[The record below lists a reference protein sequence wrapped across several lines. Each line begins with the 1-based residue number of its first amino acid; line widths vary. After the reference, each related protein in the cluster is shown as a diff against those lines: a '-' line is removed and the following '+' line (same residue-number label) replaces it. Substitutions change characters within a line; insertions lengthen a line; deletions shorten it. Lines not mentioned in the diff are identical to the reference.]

1 LQWQYKVF
9 YLKKKVYGVDQ
20 NKFVNY
26 KDYKSY
32 PIEEMQKRSEE
43 FLEDIQRRRTIRDF
57 SDKPVPEDIIINCLK
72 AASTAPSGA
81 NRQPWHFSVVSN
93 SDTKKKIREAAENEE
108 KKFYSGRAP
117 DEWLEALEPLGT
129 DENKPFLEEA
139 PYLIVIFS
147 EAYGLDDKG
156 NKIKNYYVPE
166 SVGIATGI
174 LITALHNA
182 GLVTL
187 THTPSPM
194 NFLREILGRGE
205 NERAFLILVTGFPSE
220 NVTVPNI
227 QKKKLED
234 YTSFF

>member
-1 LQWQYKVF
+1 
-9 YLKKKVYGVDQ
+9 VDDVSFLPY
-20 NKFVNY
+20 NH
-26 KDYKSY
+26 KSY
-32 PIEEMQKRSEE
+32 PIEEMQRRSQE
-43 FLEDIQRRRTIRDF
+43 FLKSIQRRRTIRDF
-57 SDKPVPEDIIINCLK
+57 SDEPVSKEIIVDCLK
-72 AASTAPSGA
+72 SAATAPSGA
-81 NRQPWHFSVVSN
+81 NRQPWHFSVVS
-93 SDTKKKIREAAENEE
+93 DKEIKKQIRKAAEEEE

-129 DENKPFLEEA
+129 DENKPFLEVA

-156 NKIKNYYVPE
+156 NKIKNYYVSE
-166 SVGIATGI
+166 SVGIATGM

-194 NFLREILGRGE
+194 NFLRKILGRGE

-220 NVTVPNI
+220 NATVPNI
-227 QKKKLED
+227 KKKDLEE

>member
-1 LQWQYKVF
+1 
-9 YLKKKVYGVDQ
+9 
-20 NKFVNY
+20 
-26 KDYKSY
+26 
-32 PIEEMQKRSEE
+32 MQRRSQE
-43 FLEDIQRRRTIRDF
+43 FLKSIQRRRTIRDF
-57 SDKPVPEDIIINCLK
+57 SDEPVSKEIIVDCLK
-72 AASTAPSGA
+72 SAATAPSGA
-81 NRQPWHFSVVSN
+81 NRQPWHFSVVS
-93 SDTKKKIREAAENEE
+93 DKEIKKQIRKAAEEEE

-129 DENKPFLEEA
+129 DENKPFLEVA

-156 NKIKNYYVPE
+156 NKIKNYYVSE
-166 SVGIATGI
+166 SVGIATGM

-194 NFLREILGRGE
+194 NFLRKILGRGE

-220 NVTVPNI
+220 NATVPNI
-227 QKKKLED
+227 KKKDLEA

>member
-1 LQWQYKVF
+1 
-9 YLKKKVYGVDQ
+9 VDQ
-20 NKFVNY
+20 SKFVHY
-26 KDYKSY
+26 EGSKSY
-32 PIEEMQKRSEE
+32 PIEEMQERSAK

-57 SDKPVPEDIIINCLK
+57 SDKIVPEDIIVNCLK
-72 AASTAPSGA
+72 SAGTAPSGA
-81 NRQPWHFSVVSN
+81 NRQPWHFSIVKN
-93 SDTKKKIREAAENEE
+93 PDTKRKIREAAEEE
-108 KKFYSGRAP
+108 EQKFYNERAP

-129 DENKPFLEEA
+129 DENKPFLEKA

-147 EAYGLDDKG
+147 EAYGLDEKG

-182 GLVTL
+182 GLATL

-220 NVTVPNI
+220 NATVPNI

>member
-1 LQWQYKVF
+1 MQQRSKSF
-9 YLKKKVYGVDQ
+9 LK
-20 NKFVNY
+20 
-26 KDYKSY
+26 S
-32 PIEEMQKRSEE
+32 
-43 FLEDIQRRRTIRDF
+43 IQQRRTIRDF
-57 SDKPVPEDIIINCLK
+57 SDKPVSEEIIVNCLK
-72 AASTAPSGA
+72 SAGTAPSGA
-81 NRQPWHFSVVSN
+81 NRQPWHFSVVS
-93 SDTKKKIREAAENEE
+93 DMEIKKQIRKAAEEEE

-129 DENKPFLEEA
+129 DENKPFLEVA

-156 NKIKNYYVPE
+156 NKIKNYYVSE
-166 SVGIATGI
+166 SVGIATGM

-194 NFLREILGRGE
+194 NFLRKILGRGE

-220 NVTVPNI
+220 NAIVPNI
-227 QKKKLED
+227 MKKDLEE

>member
-1 LQWQYKVF
+1 VEETNFIPYSS
-9 YLKKKVYGVDQ
+9 
-20 NKFVNY
+20 
-26 KDYKSY
+26 YKSY

-43 FLEDIQRRRTIRDF
+43 FFTDVQRRRTVRDF
-57 SDKPVPEDIIINCLK
+57 SNEPVPREIIENCLR
-72 AASTAPSGA
+72 AAGTAPSGA

-93 SDTKKKIREAAENEE
+93 LETKKKIREAAEEEE

-129 DENKPFLEEA
+129 DENKPFLEVA

-147 EAYGLDDKG
+147 EAYGLDAQSE
-156 NKIKNYYVPE
+156 KIKNYYVSE

-182 GLVTL
+182 GLATL

-194 NFLREILGRGE
+194 NFLRKILGRGE

-220 NVTVPNI
+220 NAIVPNI
-227 QKKKLED
+227 AKKNLEE
-234 YTSFF
+234 YSTFL

>member
-1 LQWQYKVF
+1 
-9 YLKKKVYGVDQ
+9 
-20 NKFVNY
+20 
-26 KDYKSY
+26 
-32 PIEEMQKRSEE
+32 MQRRSQE
-43 FLEDIQRRRTIRDF
+43 FLKNIQRRRTIRDF
-57 SDKPVPEDIIINCLK
+57 SDDSVPKEIIVDCLK
-72 AASTAPSGA
+72 SAATAPSGA
-81 NRQPWHFSVVSN
+81 NRQPWHFSVVS
-93 SDTKKKIREAAENEE
+93 DKEIKKQIRKAAEEEE

-129 DENKPFLEEA
+129 DENKPFLEVA

-156 NKIKNYYVPE
+156 NKIKNYYVSE
-166 SVGIATGI
+166 SVGIATGM

-194 NFLREILGRGE
+194 NFLRKILGRGE

-220 NVTVPNI
+220 NAIVPNI
-227 QKKKLED
+227 MKKDLEE

>member
-1 LQWQYKVF
+1 M
-9 YLKKKVYGVDQ
+9 DQ
-20 NKFVNY
+20 SKFVHY
-26 KDYKSY
+26 EGSKSY
-32 PIEEMQKRSEE
+32 PIQEMQDRSAK

-57 SDKPVPEDIIINCLK
+57 SDKIVPEDIIVNCLK
-72 AASTAPSGA
+72 SAGTAPSGA
-81 NRQPWHFSVVSN
+81 NRQPWHFSIVKN
-93 SDTKKKIREAAENEE
+93 PDTKRKIREAAEEE
-108 KKFYSGRAP
+108 EQKFYNERAP

-129 DENKPFLEEA
+129 DENKPFLEKA

-147 EAYGLDDKG
+147 EAYGLDEKG

-182 GLVTL
+182 GLATL

-220 NVTVPNI
+220 NATVPNI

>member
-1 LQWQYKVF
+1 MEETNFIPYSS
-9 YLKKKVYGVDQ
+9 
-20 NKFVNY
+20 
-26 KDYKSY
+26 YKSY

-43 FLEDIQRRRTIRDF
+43 FFTDIQRRRTVRDF
-57 SDKPVPEDIIINCLK
+57 SNEPVPKEIIENCLR
-72 AASTAPSGA
+72 AAGTAPSGA

-93 SDTKKKIREAAENEE
+93 LETKKKIREAAEEEE

-129 DENKPFLEEA
+129 DENKPFLEVA

-147 EAYGLDDKG
+147 EAYGLDAQSE
-156 NKIKNYYVPE
+156 KIKNYYVSE
-166 SVGIATGI
+166 SVGIATGM

-182 GLVTL
+182 GLATL

-194 NFLREILGRGE
+194 NFLRKILGRGE

-220 NVTVPNI
+220 NAIVPNI
-227 QKKKLED
+227 KKKSLKE
-234 YTSFF
+234 YTTFF